1 MENDEHVDG
10 IKKSIDDILGTDTS
24 LKRKKKTEE
33 DLNRERF
40 EKIIQTLEEVEVR
53 SMILGNDLSLDF
65 TSYDEKFYFVIDS
78 LFHMHFGK
86 ESAELIFFYLYERMN
101 PDGTSNGLQNE
112 EGEVIELASPTDLW
126 YLLKAM
132 QDRSKEKGG
141 KAKKK
146 S

>member
-1 MENDEHVDG
+1 MENEEHVNG

-24 LKRKKKTEE
+24 LKRKKKTED

-40 EKIIQTLEEVEVR
+40 EKIIHTLEEIEVR
-53 SMILGNDLSLDF
+53 SVILGGDLSLDF
-65 TSYDEKFYFVIDS
+65 TSYDEKFYTVIDL
-78 LFHMHFGK
+78 LFQLHFGK
-86 ESAELIFFYLYERMN
+86 EAAELIFFYLYERTN
-101 PDGTSNGLQNE
+101 PDGTMNGLQNE
-112 EGEVIELASPTDLW
+112 EGEVIELTSPTDLW

-132 QDRSKEKGG
+132 QDREKGG

>member
-1 MENDEHVDG
+1 MENNEDHINGV
-10 IKKSIDDILGTDTS
+10 KKSIDDILGTDTS
-24 LKRKKKTEE
+24 LKRKKKSEE
-33 DLNRERF
+33 DTNRERF
-40 EKIIQTLEEVEVR
+40 EKIIQILEEVEVR

-78 LFHMHFGK
+78 LFNMHFGK
-86 ESAELIFFYLYERMN
+86 DKAELIFFYLYERTN
-101 PDGTSNGLQNE
+101 PDGTANGLQNE
-112 EGEVIELASPTDLW
+112 EGEIVELTSPTDLW

-132 QDRSKEKGG
+132 QDKEKSG